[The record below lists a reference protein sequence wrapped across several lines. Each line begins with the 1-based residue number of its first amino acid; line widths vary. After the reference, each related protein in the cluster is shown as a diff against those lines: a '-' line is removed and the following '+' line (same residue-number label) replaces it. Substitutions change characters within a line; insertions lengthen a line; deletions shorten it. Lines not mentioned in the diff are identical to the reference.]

1 MDVRCLGGFGLIKK
15 LLFALLLCAASSS
28 FAATVLPMVLDE
40 IVDSSA
46 VAFQGI
52 CTGNRTER
60 DPLTNLVVTYT
71 TFDVKEVIKGNVQ
84 KTHVIKQIGGV
95 MPSGEASYLVHGIPK
110 FAVGEEYVL
119 FLAGVSSAG
128 FSSPIGLSQGKFSIE
143 QGDSGKMVSNGRD
156 MRELTAKMPQADSLA
171 IKEGSRKIGL
181 DDLKRLTRARVE
193 NFK

>member
-1 MDVRCLGGFGLIKK
+1 MIKK
-15 LLFALLLCAASSS
+15 LLFACLFCAASSS
-28 FAATVLPMVLDE
+28 FAASVLPMVLDE

-95 MPSGEASYLVHGIPK
+95 MPSGEVSYRVHGIPK

-128 FSSPIGLSQGKFSIE
+128 FSSPMGLSQGKFTVE

-193 NFK
+193 NLK